1 MSKNIKIN
9 KIIVNIKFMIYQS
22 LCCLAFFL
30 VSYIYLQFQLVAMNL
45 RLSLILK
52 REKSGLS
59 FCSTLLNFKD
69 SKNNFLLHFEK
80 LGSLVAII
88 D

>member
-30 VSYIYLQFQLVAMNL
+30 VSYIYLQF
-45 RLSLILK
+45 
-52 REKSGLS
+52 
-59 FCSTLLNFKD
+59 
-69 SKNNFLLHFEK
+69 
-80 LGSLVAII
+80 
-88 D
+88 